1 MEDEEYLTQVL
12 KVYLTKK
19 TYTNSQYQRGLS
31 NSSLAI
37 LFLWENE
44 AGHANTGRRNCMN
57 YSKKWYYYLTE
68 EPKAV
73 QLLLKPIM
81 GTRLNRFSAGLAYS

>member
-1 MEDEEYLTQVL
+1 MEDEEYLTRVL

-19 TYTNSQYQRGLS
+19 IYTNSQYQKGLS
-31 NSSLAI
+31 NSSHAI
-37 LFLWENE
+37 LFLCENE
-44 AGHANTGRRNCMN
+44 AGNANMGRRNCMN

-73 QLLLKPIM
+73 LLLLGANHGNTAEP
-81 GTRLNRFSAGLAYS
+81 L